1 MSCPR
6 WLYGRLTVFR
16 ERHGCQAVMTAAVRY
31 PQQKINQGVF
41 ALPGHTAFKKEIR
54 IPGQGR
60 TTRSPEEYNKE

>member
-6 WLYGRLTVFR
+6 WLYERLPVSR
-16 ERHGCQAVMTAAVRY
+16 ERQGCEAVMTASIRY
-31 PQQKINQGVF
+31 PRQKINQGVF
-41 ALPGHTAFKKEIR
+41 TLPGHTAFKKEIR